1 MTPHDWLE
9 CLDETVSSI
18 RDALA
23 TFDRWEDAGQRSDQY
38 ALDLVADQAALK
50 ALVATGASVLTEES
64 GYLQGSGKYTVIV
77 DPVDGS
83 TNASRRIPHYCTSL
97 CVLDDDGPLVALV
110 TNLANGERFHAIR
123 NEGAYLDSQLIAPS
137 TCDKLSD
144 AIIGVAGALPAT
156 IRPRQYRAFGAAAL
170 DICSVAAGRLDA
182 YIDPIAHHGVWD
194 YIAAV
199 LICAEAGVSVG
210 EVANRPLIHA
220 DPSLRL
226 GPVAAA
232 TMELLAELGVDRPQD
247 R

>member
-18 RDALA
+18 QDALA
-23 TFDRWEDAGQRSDQY
+23 TFDRWEDAGERSDQY

-83 TNASRRIPHYCTSL
+83 TNASRQIPHYCTSL

-123 NEGAYLDSQLIAPS
+123 NEGAYLD
-137 TCDKLSD
+137 LS
-144 AIIGVAGALPAT
+144 
-156 IRPRQYRAFGAAAL
+156 
-170 DICSVAAGRLDA
+170 
-182 YIDPIAHHGVWD
+182 
-194 YIAAV
+194 
-199 LICAEAGVSVG
+199 
-210 EVANRPLIHA
+210 LIHI
-220 DPSLRL
+220 
-226 GPVAAA
+226 
-232 TMELLAELGVDRPQD
+232 
-247 R
+247 